1 MLNRESMISLENKL
15 QGFHTRVKELHFSAS
30 SYSLHTVIDDFD
42 ESFLKFEDEIMEN
55 MQALFEVI
63 KPGELSP
70 ELPGAMD
77 FKTLLEDLRGVLV
90 NVKKDI
96 DDGMMYTGIIN
107 IIDDFF
113 ATINKYIYLVSII
126 NKE

>member
-1 MLNRESMISLENKL
+1 MISLENKL
-15 QGFHTRVKELHFSAS
+15 HGFHTRTKELHFSAS
-30 SYSLHTVIDDFD
+30 SYSLHSVIDEFD
-42 ESFLKFEDEIMEN
+42 ESLLKFEDEVMEN

-63 KPGELSP
+63 KPGELNP
-70 ELPGAMD
+70 ELPGALD

-90 NVKKDI
+90 NIKKELDN
-96 DDGMMYTGIIN
+96 GMMYTGIIN

-113 ATINKYIYLVSII
+113 ANVNKYIYLVNII

>member
-1 MLNRESMISLENKL
+1 MLNRELMISLENKL
-15 QGFHTRVKELHFSAS
+15 HGFHTRTKELHFSAS
-30 SYSLHTVIDDFD
+30 SYSLHSVIDEFD
-42 ESFLKFEDEIMEN
+42 ESLLKFEDEVMEN

-63 KPGELSP
+63 KPGELNP
-70 ELPGAMD
+70 EHPGALD

-90 NVKKDI
+90 NIKKELDN
-96 DDGMMYTGIIN
+96 GMMYTGIIN

-113 ATINKYIYLVSII
+113 ANVNKYIYLVNII